1 MNALLDKIWQFS
13 RKIKKTTAL
22 GTALFTLAAV
32 FLISLLLV
40 AIDFGGNSAAHNN
53 ALYRFG
59 RMLSGAYG
67 ISSLFIPAF
76 FLVSALQMIGREW
89 KIKNGVILAL
99 SIVPFFTL
107 VAMERLCRH
116 FSATSTGTVLGI
128 ELFSTILLG
137 TMMVVG
143 EFILIAIFGDI
154 VQERV
159 SEDGVLNFKNY
170 EKGEKIEEQV
180 RSVYLNDVLEE
191 ATEIDDKKKSPW
203 RKRAKDEPVTFV
215 DMAIGDKIL
224 DFVRNDVK
232 PVYLDE
238 MLEESTKIDDG
249 EPTLDITAPAIP
261 PASEILSTSYETED
275 ENPFAHI
282 FDNPP
287 ATEQIDSENEESAN
301 DESEINSENDE
312 SEINSAN
319 DEAEI
324 DSANEETEIDS
335 ADDESEIDSE
345 NEETESDSANDEA
358 EIDSANDESESDSAD
373 DEAEIDS
380 ENVETESDSASEESE
395 INSANEETEIDSE
408 NNKTEINSENDETES
423 YSENDEREIDS
434 ENVETESDSA
444 SEETE
449 IDSANEETEIDSA
462 DDESENDSENN
473 KTEIDSEN
481 VETESDSASEES
493 EIDSADDEGDLA
505 EAEIAGELVGGIF
518 SLMDDDAAANPVL
531 KDGDNTDERAAADSA
546 IPDREEIEQ
555 NEDDKEIERAR
566 AERQAAFAEIESAAQ
581 KALDEAGKN
590 HEENGARYEFDP
602 TARPVVDSDG
612 NVIEYDDEQESAEN
626 EEGDEDFDDLSRAM
640 NHKMNVT
647 DDLDDSDDEDDD
659 ENDDAKTDPFRP
671 STNNA
676 IPESQKFR
684 KGPYSV
690 PTDLLDTYPGNEYW
704 IVDEETRKAGEELKA
719 TLSEFK
725 IEAEVTGIRKGPA
738 VTMYELL
745 PAPGVKL
752 SKIVALQDNIA
763 LRLAAASIRIVA
775 PIPGK
780 HAVGIEVP
788 NKSRAIVSFKEI
800 IEQNLPAFDK
810 MAIPVVLGKDISG
823 EAQLLDLAKTPHL
836 LIAGSTGA
844 GKSVCV
850 NSMLLSILYKRSP
863 EQVKLVLVD
872 PKIVE
877 LKLYNDIPHLLTP
890 VITEPKRALQ
900 SLQYCLCEM
909 ERRYALLDGM
919 GVRNIISYN
928 KKIVEKHIATEKL
941 PYIVVIID
949 EFADL
954 MATTGKELETTIA
967 RLAAMSRAVGI
978 HLVLAT
984 QRPSVDVITGL
995 IKANIPSRIAFMVA
1009 SKMDSRII
1017 IDQLGA
1023 DKLLGKGD
1031 MLYVGVTDPFPSR
1044 IQGTLVGDDEVE
1056 RVVEFVKTYGEPEYI
1071 DEEMFVDEDEDD
1083 GGSSESMF
1091 DDGSD
1096 PLYDQ
1101 ALQIVIQSGKASA
1114 SYIQRRL
1121 KIGYNRAARLV
1132 EEMEERGIVGPA
1144 NGSKPREIIHM
1155 PG

>member
-287 ATEQIDSENEESAN
+287 ATEQIDSAK
-301 DESEINSENDE
+301 
-312 SEINSAN
+312 
-319 DEAEI
+319 
-324 DSANEETEIDS
+324 EETEIDS
-335 ADDESEIDSE
+335 ANDEAESDSA
-345 NEETESDSANDEA
+345 NEETESDSANDES
-358 EIDSANDESESDSAD
+358 EIDSANDET
-373 DEAEIDS
+373 EIDS
-380 ENVETESDSASEESE
+380 ENDEAESDSENDESE
-395 INSANEETEIDSE
+395 NDSENDEIEIDSEIDEAEIDSE
-408 NNKTEINSENDETES
+408 NNKTEINSENDEI
-423 YSENDEREIDS
+423 EN
-434 ENVETESDSA
+434 
-444 SEETE
+444 
-449 IDSANEETEIDSA
+449 DSAND
-462 DDESENDSENN
+462 
-473 KTEIDSEN
+473 
-481 VETESDSASEES
+481 ES

-1083 GGSSESMF
+1083 GGSGESMF

>member
-301 DESEINSENDE
+301 DESEINSENVE
-312 SEINSAN
+312 S
-319 DEAEI
+319 EI
-324 DSANEETEIDS
+324 DSANEETESDS
-335 ADDESEIDSE
+335 ENDEVEIDSE
-345 NEETESDSANDEA
+345 NEETEIDSANDEA
-358 EIDSANDESESDSAD
+358 ES
-373 DEAEIDS
+373 DS
-380 ENVETESDSASEESE
+380 ENVETESDSENDETKRDSENDESEIDSENDESE
-395 INSANEETEIDSE
+395 INSENVETEIDSE
-408 NNKTEINSENDETES
+408 IDETKSDSANEEIESDSENDKTES
-423 YSENDEREIDS
+423 DSEINEAEIDS
-434 ENVETESDSA
+434 ENVKTESDS
-444 SEETE
+444 E
-449 IDSANEETEIDSA
+449 IDER
-462 DDESENDSENN
+462 
-473 KTEIDSEN
+473 
-481 VETESDSASEES
+481 

-531 KDGDNTDERAAADSA
+531 KDGDNKDERAAADSA

-555 NEDDKEIERAR
+555 NEDDEEIERAR
-566 AERQAAFAEIESAAQ
+566 AQRQAAFAEIESAAQ

-671 STNNA
+671 STNNS

-1083 GGSSESMF
+1083 GGSGESMF

>member
-191 ATEIDDKKKSPW
+191 ATEIDDKKKSQW

-301 DESEINSENDE
+301 DESEN
-312 SEINSAN
+312 
-319 DEAEI
+319 
-324 DSANEETEIDS
+324 
-335 ADDESEIDSE
+335 
-345 NEETESDSANDEA
+345 
-358 EIDSANDESESDSAD
+358 
-373 DEAEIDS
+373 DS
-380 ENVETESDSASEESE
+380 ENVESE
-395 INSANEETEIDSE
+395 INSANEETESDSE
-408 NNKTEINSENDETES
+408 NVETKS
-423 YSENDEREIDS
+423 DS
-434 ENVETESDSA
+434 ENVETEIDSA
-444 SEETE
+444 SEENEIDSENDEAEIDSENDKTESDSENDEAEIDSENDKTEINSE
-449 IDSANEETEIDSA
+449 IDSAN
-462 DDESENDSENN
+462 DESENDSEND
-473 KTEIDSEN
+473 KTEINSEN
-481 VETESDSASEES
+481 EES
-493 EIDSADDEGDLA
+493 EIDSANDEGDLA

-555 NEDDKEIERAR
+555 NEDDEEIERAR

-1083 GGSSESMF
+1083 GGSGESMF

>member
-282 FDNPP
+282 FDTPP

-301 DESEINSENDE
+301 DESEINSENVETE
-312 SEINSAN
+312 SDSEN

-324 DSANEETEIDS
+324 DSANEETEINSENDESEIDS
-335 ADDESEIDSE
+335 ANEETESDSENEESEIDSE
-345 NEETESDSANDEA
+345 NVETKSDSENVEPESYSENDKTEINSENEES
-358 EIDSANDESESDSAD
+358 EIDSANDESENDSENE
-373 DEAEIDS
+373 EAEIDS
-380 ENVETESDSASEESE
+380 ENVETESDS
-395 INSANEETEIDSE
+395 E
-408 NNKTEINSENDETES
+408 NAE
-423 YSENDEREIDS
+423 
-434 ENVETESDSA
+434 A
-444 SEETE
+444 
-449 IDSANEETEIDSA
+449 
-462 DDESENDSENN
+462 
-473 KTEIDSEN
+473 
-481 VETESDSASEES
+481 

-531 KDGDNTDERAAADSA
+531 KDGDNADERAAADSA

-555 NEDDKEIERAR
+555 NEDDEEIERAR

-1083 GGSSESMF
+1083 GGSGESMF

>member
-312 SEINSAN
+312 AEIDSAN

-335 ADDESEIDSE
+335 ENEEAEIDSANEKTKSDSENEESEIDSADDEIENDSENDKTEIDSE
-345 NEETESDSANDEA
+345 NEETK
-358 EIDSANDESESDSAD
+358 
-373 DEAEIDS
+373 IDS
-380 ENVETESDSASEESE
+380 ENVETKS
-395 INSANEETEIDSE
+395 DSE
-408 NNKTEINSENDETES
+408 ND
-423 YSENDEREIDS
+423 
-434 ENVETESDSA
+434 
-444 SEETE
+444 
-449 IDSANEETEIDSA
+449 
-462 DDESENDSENN
+462 
-473 KTEIDSEN
+473 
-481 VETESDSASEES
+481 ES

-531 KDGDNTDERAAADSA
+531 KDGDNADERAAADSA

-1083 GGSSESMF
+1083 GGSGESMF

>member
-287 ATEQIDSENEESAN
+287 ATEQIDSKNEESAN
-301 DESEINSENDE
+301 EESEINSENEESEIDSENVETEIDSENVESEINSENDESEIDSENDKSENDSENDKTESDSEIDESEINSENDE
-312 SEINSAN
+312 SES
-319 DEAEI
+319 
-324 DSANEETEIDS
+324 DSENV
-335 ADDESEIDSE
+335 ESEIDSA

-358 EIDSANDESESDSAD
+358 EIDSANEETESDSAD
-373 DEAEIDS
+373 DEIENDSANGESEIDSENDESEINSANDESENDSENDESENDSENDEAEIDS
-380 ENVETESDSASEESE
+380 ENVEPESDSE
-395 INSANEETEIDSE
+395 NEE
-408 NNKTEINSENDETES
+408 
-423 YSENDEREIDS
+423 R
-434 ENVETESDSA
+434 
-444 SEETE
+444 
-449 IDSANEETEIDSA
+449 
-462 DDESENDSENN
+462 
-473 KTEIDSEN
+473 
-481 VETESDSASEES
+481 

-671 STNNA
+671 STNNS

-1083 GGSSESMF
+1083 GGSGESMF

>member
-301 DESEINSENDE
+301 DESEINSENVE
-312 SEINSAN
+312 SKINSEN
-319 DEAEI
+319 DK
-324 DSANEETEIDS
+324 
-335 ADDESEIDSE
+335 
-345 NEETESDSANDEA
+345 TES
-358 EIDSANDESESDSAD
+358 
-373 DEAEIDS
+373 DS
-380 ENVETESDSASEESE
+380 ENVETESDS
-395 INSANEETEIDSE
+395 EIDE
-408 NNKTEINSENDETES
+408 
-423 YSENDEREIDS
+423 
-434 ENVETESDSA
+434 A
-444 SEETE
+444 E
-449 IDSANEETEIDSA
+449 IDSANEKTEIDSA
-462 DDESENDSENN
+462 DDEIEN
-473 KTEIDSEN
+473 DSEN
-481 VETESDSASEES
+481 VETEIDSANDESENDSENVEREIVSADDEIENDSEIDETKSDSANKEIENDES
-493 EIDSADDEGDLA
+493 EINSANDEGDLA

-1083 GGSSESMF
+1083 GGSGESMF